1 MGNTANQIKKAMEID
16 GSIAAAIVDSE
27 SGMTLATA
35 GGEAAFD
42 IEVAAAANT
51 NVVQAKLEGDECAPP
66 RRTSSRDILIT
77 LGKQYHIIRP
87 LRGTPAVFYY
97 IACDRNQ
104 DQPGDGAPDAGGD
117 RSTRRR

>member
-35 GGEAAFD
+35 GGGAAFD

-51 NVVQAKLEGDECAPP
+51 NVVQAKLKAMNALRLSDELE
-66 RRTSSRDILIT
+66 DILIT

-87 LRGTPAVFYY
+87 LRRAPAVFYY
-97 IACDRNQ
+97 IACDRNKTNL
-104 DQPGDGAPDAGGD
+104 AMA
-117 RSTRRR
+117 RRTLAEIEHATTL